1 MNDTPARA
9 QRFLRWLYDD
19 QAGYMEI
26 VAGRANLQKPDKID
40 LVMRTRRWCYY
51 DPERPD
57 LLASAAAYVAEL
69 ANDYGNV
76 YCGVRLYTAEAKRTD
91 TRSEKYTKP
100 SRMIF
105 IDDAPAAPPIP
116 YTASI
121 QTSENSRHAYYKCD
135 KPTTKDDARR
145 AAAAL
150 GGDPSGVDLT
160 QLVRIPGTFNT
171 KRGQQWLVSVEPG
184 SQPRYTLEKIRA
196 VFPAVSG
203 SAPKSGGAAWGEVYH
218 AENWQNLP
226 DGESLWRSAYIAA
239 AGQRRPDL
247 AKLLRNER
255 VTIVKKDGTRDD
267 SDSAQ
272 VAALAYNLLSA
283 NVCMPQARAIADYLY
298 TQMRPTKTREHYR
311 AHFDVELE
319 RYTPK
324 HYNPQTIRSIASV
337 QKTAPQ
343 PLPPAEYKPEPKTR
357 ARKDRP
363 QRVSGAAGYLRWLQ
377 TQVDAQSGSVMLSQS
392 QCAERLGCC
401 IRTIKRYEK
410 ALSGQIERRI
420 FAQRQAGCLFILA
433 PDVVTTLPVDV
444 VIASADTE
452 QQSAENAQ
460 PAVTHI
466 EHTPPPV
473 TLAAPALD
481 DFAPPDDDSPLDDA
495 EIDRLVADVQA
506 AQTALEKHRAAPIT
520 PHFMLAVNASERH
533 EPQAYWQPHE
543 IRAWQEAHPIAPA
556 PPAAEQQRL
565 AKEDR
570 AKQRTRAKWDAMTPG
585 QLARE
590 RAILRNFIKSHPKVL
605 WPQWQLREL
614 NERLA
619 SCTPE
624 TAGARGGAVCS
635 TQTTPDTLL
644 APEVSQQRLVACE
657 QMQYEQQPA
666 APQYNVPA
674 MLARLRQRSGRARL
688 RPDPRR
694 RVARNGAGAGAPG
707 SESLCPEPQQRK
719 PTSWKRR

>member
-1 MNDTPARA
+1 MSESTARA

-19 QAGYMEI
+19 QAGYIEI
-26 VAGRANLQKPDKID
+26 VAGRANLQKLDKID
-40 LVMRTRRWCYY
+40 LVMNTRRWCYY

-57 LLASAAAYVAEL
+57 LLASAAAYVVEL

-76 YCGVRLYTAEAKRTD
+76 YCGVRLYTAEAKRTN
-91 TRSEKYTKP
+91 TRAEKHTKP
-100 SRMIF
+100 SRIIF

-121 QTSENSRHAYYKCD
+121 QTSEHSRHAYYKCD

-184 SQPRYTLEKIRA
+184 RQPRYTLDQIRA
-196 VFPAVSG
+196 AFPAVSG
-203 SAPKSGGAAWGEVYH
+203 SAPKSSGAAWGEVYH

-324 HYNPQTIRSIASV
+324 HYNPQTIRSIASF

-363 QRVSGAAGYLRWLQ
+363 QRVSGAAGYLLWLH

-410 ALSGQIERRI
+410 ALSGHIERRI

-444 VIASADTE
+444 VIASADTA

-460 PAVTHI
+460 PAVTQI

-473 TLAAPALD
+473 TARAPAAAPPRTLAHAVRLAFDAVHVDRETGEKRRITRKRLLLAL
-481 DFAPPDDDSPLDDA
+481 A
-495 EIDRLVADVQA
+495 EYGDWSEAETDEAIADERQRRQRRITELYLRDLVLKARNLRADILKKRAQTSASAANA
-506 AQTALEKHRAAPIT
+506 AQKRDDPRAWLKIKIAGIYAAEEARRAPK
-520 PHFMLAVNASERH
+520 
-533 EPQAYWQPHE
+533 EPQLTTHELWAQVDMAAYKQARSELRITKRGPVPVE
-543 IRAWQEAHPIAPA
+543 R
-556 PPAAEQQRL
+556 PAAVGAPL
-565 AKEDR
+565 A
-570 AKQRTRAKWDAMTPG
+570 G
-585 QLARE
+585 
-590 RAILRNFIKSHPKVL
+590 
-605 WPQWQLREL
+605 
-614 NERLA
+614 
-619 SCTPE
+619 
-624 TAGARGGAVCS
+624 VCS
-635 TQTTPDTLL
+635 SQPTLE
-644 APEVSQQRLVACE
+644 P
-657 QMQYEQQPA
+657 QPA
-666 APQYNVPA
+666 VPA
-674 MLARLRQRSGRARL
+674 GITARLHALKAQREA
-688 RPDPRR
+688 
-694 RVARNGAGAGAPG
+694 
-707 SESLCPEPQQRK
+707 QQVQ
-719 PTSWKRR
+719 P